1 MWSKASTLMLDWL
14 VDDGEIGV
22 RVPAGSTEGR
32 VENHLGNITL
42 RTADWDLN
50 PDIPVI
56 GSLVYFKSDA
66 LDHSTTEAE
75 SNVYMGKGVK
85 KALELLAGG
94 LRRRLAIYWTVG
106 SWKLEDRISADAMWG
121 DWGRRGK
128 QYRAEQQCLETF
140 LAVVCIATLRSLF
153 GSNTGL
159 TRAYY
164 SSGNTGLTRA
174 YYSSG
179 NTGLTRAYYPSDS
192 NGSVAVSLPPPADPS
207 NPRDG
212 VKSAWYSRA
221 NHDERMR
228 RVVDR
233 ARRGCTKKLLYK
245 RIPVLT
251 WLPQYNL
258 SVAAS
263 DLVAGFTVGL
273 TVIPQAIAYANVAGL
288 PPQYGLY
295 SSFMACFVYTIF
307 GSCKDSPVGPTAIAA
322 ILTRENLHG
331 LGPEFAVLMC
341 FLCGCVVML
350 MGILQLGFLI
360 DFISGP
366 VSVGFTSAA
375 AIIIATTQIKDLL
388 GLSFPGSKFLDVWEQ
403 LFEHIS
409 ETRLWDTLLGFACM
423 AILLLLRKA
432 KDIPVGPADTNKR
445 TTLQK
450 VLGQMLW
457 LISTGR
463 NILVVVVC
471 AVMAYT
477 FKLHDVE
484 PFLLTG
490 YVKPGLP
497 PFQPP
502 PFMAT
507 VGNTT
512 YSFLDMTSSLGSA
525 LFVVPLLAILEDVA
539 LAKVFSDGRAI
550 DATQEMLAIGACNIL
565 SSFVSS
571 MPVSGALSRGAVN
584 HASGVATTF
593 GGIYTGILVIL
604 SLYLF
609 TPYFAYIPKA
619 SLAAVIVAAV
629 VFMVEFHVVK
639 PMWRTKITYTT
650 ETWTLNVREIRKV
663 EAMRMKFMR
672 RMLTVTRRNRIR
684 NEVILEIVIWTS
696 NEYVKGEN
704 TKENIEVEVW
714 REKTANETR
723 EEMGGADN
731 NKFVKLDLIPAI
743 ATFLSCLFIRLELG
757 IVIGIGINIL
767 FLLYASA
774 RPSVHVE
781 KVTSSSGCE
790 YLLITPDRSLVFPS
804 VEYVRNLVT
813 KAGMKEGSSC
823 TPVVIDSRHIQGADF
838 TAAKVSLG
846 QRVVASRYTYRWLI
860 SISSWG
866 PRNR

>member
-1 MWSKASTLMLDWL
+1 MVWRTLQFF
-14 VDDGEIGV
+14 
-22 RVPAGSTEGR
+22 
-32 VENHLGNITL
+32 IT
-42 RTADWDLN
+42 RHIISSSSSN
-50 PDIPVI
+50 PDLPVI
-56 GSLVYFKSDA
+56 DNLTKRGWRREPWAHRTPGRDSSLDLTVNGSLVYCETSA
-66 LDHSTTEAE
+66 LDYVATEAGI
-75 SNVYMGKGVK
+75 YM
-85 KALELLAGG
+85 
-94 LRRRLAIYWTVG
+94 LRLCNIVSKILG
-106 SWKLEDRISADAMWG
+106 H
-121 DWGRRGK
+121 
-128 QYRAEQQCLETF
+128 
-140 LAVVCIATLRSLF
+140 
-153 GSNTGL
+153 N
-159 TRAYY
+159 
-164 SSGNTGLTRA
+164 
-174 YYSSG
+174 
-179 NTGLTRAYYPSDS
+179 S

-212 VKSAWYSRA
+212 EKSAWYSRA

-228 RVVDR
+228 RVIDR

-838 TAAKVSLG
+838 TAAKGIKSLIEDFVKRN
-846 QRVVASRYTYRWLI
+846 QPILFYNLKPSVVEVFQGVQPKEFKHCHNEAELNELLKEVKEGFGDQINLCRDRGLNPGPSAQKSDTSALMHWSRAWALQSTAQEFSEIKGALEQGMGFTVH
-860 SISSWG
+860 S
-866 PRNR
+866 PRIFRD